1 MMSLGKPF
9 QHHNV
14 VEAGLKISVLDN
26 FFYNVCIFIT
36 DSTNAV
42 LSTKRVFQ

>member
-14 VEAGLKISVLDN
+14 VEAGSVRGSVADPEGARASLEP
-26 FFYNVCIFIT
+26 
-36 DSTNAV
+36 S
-42 LSTKRVFQ
+42 LETK